1 MKHENFG
8 INEINV
14 RNLSEQVRRELR
26 TELEAFEFPL
36 LDVLDDSSE
45 FLQLYLSFFDQSWTL
60 SLWRF
65 GGFRLLEVKKKLVKE
80 QSQLIGTWLAE
91 LDSFFYKAKFFHY
104 KRDDLLLIIICN
116 LIDSGVILDLHLR

>member
-1 MKHENFG
+1 MKHEHLG

-36 LDVLDDSSE
+36 LDVFDESSE
-45 FLQLYLSFFDQSWTL
+45 FLQLYLSFLDHSWTL
-60 SLWRF
+60 SLWSFGRF
-65 GGFRLLEVKKKLVKE
+65 ILLGVKKELVKE
-80 QSQLIGTWLAE
+80 QSQIIGTWLAE
-91 LDSFFYKAKFFHY
+91 LDSFFYQAKFFHY

-116 LIDSGVILDLHLR
+116 LIDS